1 MIKTKKLF
9 FNNNISYF
17 SFFFFYIPSHT
28 LHLFIH
34 LSSVKRSMFDRM
46 IKRKKKDVFLLK
58 RSIESRPLK
67 ALHLFRIELS
77 GRLNEFFSFLLRKRK
92 MIDYLFSPFFSCIEC
107 HRNWKLSRTIIC
119 NWYLSIEMYAR
130 RNPSVQFFSTL
141 TFYSWM
147 Q

>member
-17 SFFFFYIPSHT
+17 SFSFLYSFAHAS
-28 LHLFIH
+28 FIY
-34 LSSVKRSMFDRM
+34 SFIFGKTIDVRSND
-46 IKRKKKDVFLLK
+46 KKKKKDVFLLK